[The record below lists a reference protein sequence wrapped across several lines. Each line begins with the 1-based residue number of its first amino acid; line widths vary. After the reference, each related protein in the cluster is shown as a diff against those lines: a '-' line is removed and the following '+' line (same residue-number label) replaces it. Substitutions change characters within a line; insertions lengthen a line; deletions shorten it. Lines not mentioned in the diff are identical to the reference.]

1 MWKTLFFQNQAHVM
15 PAEDLMLHY
24 LDLDCY
30 CKPQLLYPDNVVRH
44 NSFDK
49 REYFESEPKKKETVN

>member
-1 MWKTLFFQNQAHVM
+1 M

-49 REYFESEPKKKETVN
+49 REYFESEPKKMEVVN